1 MFSEKSRIQPKPR
14 RNSRFRGQTL
24 KNPGRDSGRGRLGRL
39 GWSPPRTLET
49 QTVTR
54 IEHFSPL
61 WRSLLSLLCSFLS
74 SLLSFLVS
82 RTILTSFSRPW
93 DPKNIVNPCRGS
105 SNSRFL
111 VFWHWH
117 APRTQ
122 KSIQKLSPGSP
133 KAPKTSPRRDPG
145 APKGDPRAPKER
157 PQSVPIGPSGLRE
170 ASGIA
175 FGRLR
180 TSF

>member
-1 MFSEKSRIQPKPR
+1 MGGGPP
-14 RNSRFRGQTL
+14 L
-24 KNPGRDSGRGRLGRL
+24 PG
-39 GWSPPRTLET
+39 TLET

-122 KSIQKLSPGSP
+122 KSIQKPSPGSP
-133 KAPKTSPRRDPG
+133 KAPKTSPKRDPG

-157 PQSVPIGPSGLRE
+157 PQSVPIGASDLQE
-170 ASGIA
+170 ASGRA

-180 TSF
+180 TSFWSF